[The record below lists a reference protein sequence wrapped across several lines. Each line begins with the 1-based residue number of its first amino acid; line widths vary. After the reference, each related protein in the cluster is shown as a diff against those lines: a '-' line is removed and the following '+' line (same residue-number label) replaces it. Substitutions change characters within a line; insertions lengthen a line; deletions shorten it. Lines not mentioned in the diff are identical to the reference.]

1 MKPVKT
7 LSRALLPLAFASAPV
22 FAAEPPAEIRY
33 DYLDLGLTF
42 GEIDTAGDDVDFWG
56 AGIAGSWGFH
66 QNFAM
71 TASIGAGEIDTLGD
85 IDTTEMSLGITP
97 HFALADNLDLV
108 IPVALEWADFDAGA
122 FSDDDTGYSVGVGIR
137 WLINPAW
144 EFGAGVTHVDI
155 FDTDDQ
161 SVNANIRWHLSHL
174 LSLGLGAEFG
184 DDVSA
189 ALFDVRFSF
198 GG

>member
-1 MKPVKT
+1 MKLKT
-7 LSRALLPLAFASAPV
+7 IMSRALLPLALASAPA

-42 GEIDTAGDDVDFWG
+42 GEVDTAGNDVDFWG

-71 TASIGAGEIDTLGD
+71 TASLGAGEIDTAGNV
-85 IDTTEMSLGITP
+85 DTTELSVGITP
-97 HFALADNLDLV
+97 HFALTDNLDLV
-108 IPVALEWADFDAGA
+108 IPVALQWADYDGRFV
-122 FSDDDTGYSVGVGIR
+122 SDDDTGYSLGVGVR

-144 EFGAGVTHVDI
+144 EFGAGITHVDI

-161 SVNANIRWHLSHL
+161 SVNANVRWHLSRL
-174 LSLGLGAEFG
+174 LSLGFGAEFG

-189 ALFDVRFSF
+189 ALFDLRFSF